1 MNSGNE
7 KLNNSNRAML
17 LQTMQSKNLSQYCLR
32 LITDIVVRAKNQ
44 ENVARDIT
52 EILHE
57 KNIEQDIIDQLEL
70 WYRYVWVR
78 CAMWIMLPMVFIC
91 SFFGALAEDKK

>member
-7 KLNNSNRAML
+7 KLNNTNRAIL

-32 LITDIVVRAKNQ
+32 LITNIVVKAKNQ

-57 KNIEQDIIDQLEL
+57 KNIEQDIIDQLQL
-70 WYRYVWVR
+70 WYRYV
-78 CAMWIMLPMVFIC
+78 
-91 SFFGALAEDKK
+91 

>member
-1 MNSGNE
+1 MNIGNE
-7 KLNNSNRAML
+7 KLNNTNRAIL

-32 LITDIVVRAKNQ
+32 LITNIVVKAKNQ

-57 KNIEQDIIDQLEL
+57 KNIEQDIIDQLQL
-70 WYRYVWVR
+70 WYRYV
-78 CAMWIMLPMVFIC
+78 
-91 SFFGALAEDKK
+91 

>member
-7 KLNNSNRAML
+7 KLNNTNRAIL

-32 LITDIVVRAKNQ
+32 LITNIVVRAKNQ

-57 KNIEQDIIDQLEL
+57 KNIEQDIIDQLQL
-70 WYRYVWVR
+70 WYRYV
-78 CAMWIMLPMVFIC
+78 
-91 SFFGALAEDKK
+91 

>member
-32 LITDIVVRAKNQ
+32 LITNIVVRAKNQ

-70 WYRYVWVR
+70 WYRYV
-78 CAMWIMLPMVFIC
+78 
-91 SFFGALAEDKK
+91 